1 MEVRQTR
8 HAEIKLIKIDTPYA
22 NIRYTG
28 WSSSMRAADGDLV
41 WQILREYKN
50 GDVVESTYAEMGSF
64 KCSWTDRSTYFSS
77 ATPDASNPL
86 GGVQDVSGSFSLT
99 GPSTGGL
106 ISEVTVNDT
115 TWTRV
120 PTTDL
125 ASRKAVSFQNYSGQT
140 MKLNYNN
147 ATVGFVGVYLPT
159 NSERQYDQDD
169 IAIYA
174 KCTSGTATLT
184 VEEIA

>member
-8 HAEIKLIKIDTPYA
+8 HAEIKLIKIDTPEA

-28 WSSSMRAADGDLV
+28 WSNSMRAADGDLV
-41 WQILREYKN
+41 WQILREVKTS
-50 GDVVESTYAEMGSF
+50 GVVTSTYAEMGSF
-64 KCSWTDRSTYFSS
+64 KCSWTARATYFTA
-77 ATPDASNPL
+77 ATPEPSNPL
-86 GGVQDVSGSFSLT
+86 DGVATVSGSFSLA
-99 GPSTGGL
+99 GPSTSGL
-106 ISEVTVNDT
+106 VTEITVNAT

-125 ASRKAVSFQNYSGQT
+125 TGRKAFSLQNYSGQT
-140 MKLNYNN
+140 MKLNYNS

>member
-8 HAEIKLIKIDTPYA
+8 HAEIKLIKIDTPEA

-28 WSSSMRAADGDLV
+28 WSASMRASDSDPV

-64 KCSWTDRSTYFSS
+64 KCSWTDRSSYFTS
-77 ATPDASNPL
+77 ATPDAGNPL
-86 GGVQDVSGSFSLT
+86 EGVTAVSGSFSLA

-106 ISEVTVNDT
+106 ITEITVNST
-115 TWTRV
+115 TWTRL
-120 PTTDL
+120 PATDL
-125 ASRKAVSFQNYSGQT
+125 TGRKALSIQNFSGQT
-140 MKLNYNN
+140 CKLNYDN
-147 ATVGFVGVYLPT
+147 AAAGFVGVYMPT
-159 NSERQYDQDD
+159 SSERQYDQDD

-174 KCTSGTATLT
+174 KCTSGTATLV